1 MITFETQEDFEN
13 AVLQVIIDK
22 LDIKVFARGY
32 PFMTGVE
39 VCPHTELIPREYYFS
54 GSYNDTAYTE
64 YWNECACCG
73 KCSERTHESHSWFG

>member
-1 MITFETQEDFEN
+1 MITFESQKEFEA

-39 VCPHTELIPREYYFS
+39 VALANVADVYGGVLIS
-54 GSYNDTAYTE
+54 GSDAV
-64 YWNECACCG
+64 A
-73 KCSERTHESHSWFG
+73 